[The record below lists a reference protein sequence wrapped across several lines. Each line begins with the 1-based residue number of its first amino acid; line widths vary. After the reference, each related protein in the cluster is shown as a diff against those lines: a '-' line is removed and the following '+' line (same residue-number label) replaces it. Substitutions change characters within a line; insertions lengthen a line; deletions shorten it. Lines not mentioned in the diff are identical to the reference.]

1 MEISEVKNAVKYGDF
16 ILRQDSPNKIDI
28 KWLPNITKE
37 MLKDET
43 PRVYLFVQDGR
54 IKKIGGSAGLGGIK
68 ATISFY
74 ITGMQG
80 SPGSSRFI
88 THLLIAN
95 ALEKGAKMELY
106 MITSPKVPAVVNG
119 LFSSKKMEIASF
131 KEMERFCNE
140 EYYEKEKKYPDWD
153 FQENNEDYPSELAQ
167 LHNKYHQERLKK
179 KQEQAKLSVGK
190 K

>member
-1 MEISEVKNAVKYGDF
+1 MNIEEVKTAIKYGDF
-16 ILRQDSPNKIDI
+16 ILRQDSPNKIGI
-28 KWLPNITKE
+28 IWLPNITKE

-43 PRVYLFVQDGR
+43 PRVYLFIENEK

-68 ATISFY
+68 STISFY
-74 ITGMQG
+74 VTGMQG

-95 ALEKGAKMELY
+95 ALEKGSKVELY
-106 MITSPKVPAVVNG
+106 KITSPKVSAIVNG

-131 KEMERFCNE
+131 KEMERLCNE
-140 EYYEKEKKYPDWD
+140 EYYEKEKRYPDWD

-179 KQEQAKLSVGK
+179 KQEKIKL
-190 K
+190 